1 MDEILELHQKQEEEM
16 LFRHPWVGLFY
27 NWLIAILIVIL
38 FAGFGM
44 WGIRIHRDN
53 RDELIRTQVLAEMDA
68 EHEQM
73 MADAA
78 AREAEIKAS
87 KETVMKEASNA
98 GAKALYPL
106 GNFITKYHYSE
117 KDLETYLRSGW
128 NRHLLTEE
136 PLEEIFSAPQ
146 QYLGYSDS
154 NPVLTE
160 YYDLAYKCFSEW
172 DEEQT
177 SPCDPS
183 FQWAELTENG
193 IYLKNQFNAD
203 GYARRWH
210 A

>member
-1 MDEILELHQKQEEEM
+1 MKEILEMHQKQEQDM
-16 LFRHPWVGLFY
+16 LFRHSWVNLFY

-38 FAGFGM
+38 FAGFIS
-44 WGIRIHRDN
+44 WGIRIRRDT
-53 RDELIRTQVLAEMDA
+53 RDEVIRAQVIAEMDA

-87 KETVMKEASNA
+87 KETVLKESSNA

-117 KDLETYLRSGW
+117 QDLETYLRSGW
-128 NRHLLTEE
+128 NRHILTGES
-136 PLEEIFSAPQ
+136 LESVFSASQ
-146 QYLGYSDS
+146 QYLGYADN
-154 NPVLTE
+154 NPILTE
-160 YYDLAYKCFSEW
+160 YYNLAYRCFSEW
-172 DEEQT
+172 EEEQT

-193 IYLKNQFNAD
+193 IYLKNNFNAD

>member
-1 MDEILELHQKQEEEM
+1 MEEILEMHQKQEQDM
-16 LFRHPWVGLFY
+16 LFRHSWVNLFY

-38 FAGFGM
+38 FAGFIS
-44 WGIRIHRDN
+44 WGIRIRRDT
-53 RDELIRTQVLAEMDA
+53 RDEVIRAQVIAEMDA

-87 KETVMKEASNA
+87 KETVLKESSNA

-106 GNFITKYHYSE
+106 GNFITKYHYSD

-128 NRHLLTEE
+128 NRHILTGES
-136 PLEEIFSAPQ
+136 LESVFSASQ
-146 QYLGYSDS
+146 QYLGYADN
-154 NPVLTE
+154 NPILTE
-160 YYDLAYKCFSEW
+160 YYNLAYRCFSEW
-172 DEEQT
+172 EEEQT

-193 IYLKNQFNAD
+193 IYLKNNFNAD